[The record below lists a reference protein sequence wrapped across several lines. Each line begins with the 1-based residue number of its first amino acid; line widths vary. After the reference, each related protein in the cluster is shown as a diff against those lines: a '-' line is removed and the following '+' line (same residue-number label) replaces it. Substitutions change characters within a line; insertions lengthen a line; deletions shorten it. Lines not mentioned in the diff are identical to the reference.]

1 MSAASKKIID
11 RRSDYDVTN
20 RVRTTDVSAVA
31 AEVRNIYVDLFS
43 KSRAGSLTQP
53 FEDFEALYS
62 GEFPGYRACDTGYH
76 DVQHVLDVTLAM
88 ARLLDGYKQ
97 AGTEPLN
104 ERFFRL
110 GVVLALY
117 HDCGYIR
124 RRNDTRHKNGA
135 EYTLTH
141 VTRSGNFLRSYLPS
155 IGMADMADLA
165 SRLVH
170 FTGYETPV
178 DSIRIDQ
185 PIHRVIGN
193 LLGSADIIAQMADRC
208 YLEKCYDRLFPE
220 FMLGGIARRKTSE
233 GVQVVFESAADLI
246 AKTPGFYQSAA
257 KRLDQAL
264 EGAYRYAEPHFGGRN
279 FYLESVEKNMTYA
292 RVLKDSDTISSLR
305 RRPPRDASG
314 TRQISLL

>member
-1 MSAASKKIID
+1 MISH
-11 RRSDYDVTN
+11 RRNDFDVTN
-20 RVRTTDVSAVA
+20 SVCTTDVSSVA
-31 AEVRNIYVDLFS
+31 AEVRNIYVDLFR
-43 KSRAGSLTQP
+43 KSGASSLDQP
-53 FEDFEALYS
+53 FHDFEALYN

-97 AGTEPLN
+97 VGREHLD
-104 ERFFRL
+104 ERGFRL

-124 RRNDTRHKNGA
+124 RRTDTRHKNGA

-141 VTRSGNFLRSYLPS
+141 VARGGRFLKSYLPS
-155 IGMADMADLA
+155 IGMGDMADLA

-185 PIHRVIGN
+185 PIQRVIGN
-193 LLGSADIIAQMADRC
+193 LLGSADIVAQMADRC
-208 YLEKCYDRLFPE
+208 YLEKCYDRLYPE
-220 FMLGGIARRKTSE
+220 FILGGIARRKTSE
-233 GVQVVFESAADLI
+233 GEQVIFASAADLI
-246 AKTPGFYQSAA
+246 AKTAGFYTGAA

-264 EGAYRYAEPHFGGRN
+264 EGAYHYAEPHFGGRN
-279 FYLESVEKNMTYA
+279 LYLEAVEKNMHYA
-292 RVLKDSDTISSLR
+292 RVVTESNTLMSSLR
-305 RRPPRDASG
+305 RLPPKDTAGVKQASL
-314 TRQISLL
+314 I

>member
-1 MSAASKKIID
+1 LAASSAKLID

-20 RVRTTDVSAVA
+20 AVRTTEVASVA
-31 AEVRNIYVDLFS
+31 AEVRNIYVDLFR
-43 KSRAGSLTQP
+43 KSGAQSLVQP
-53 FEDFEALYS
+53 FHDFEALYS

-88 ARLLDGYKQ
+88 ARLMDGYKQ
-97 AGTEPLN
+97 AGREPLD

-110 GVVLALY
+110 GVVLALF

-124 RRNDTRHKNGA
+124 GRADSRHKNGA
-135 EYTLTH
+135 EYTLIH
-141 VTRSGNFLRSYLPS
+141 VTRSARFLRSYLPS
-155 IGMADMADLA
+155 LGMADLAELA

-178 DSIRIDQ
+178 ESIRIEQ
-185 PIHRVIGN
+185 PIQRVIGN

-208 YLEKCYDRLFPE
+208 YLEKCYDRLYPE
-220 FMLGGIARRKTSE
+220 FMLGGIARRRTSE
-233 GVQVVFESAADLI
+233 GEKVIFESAADLI

-264 EGAYRYAEPHFGGRN
+264 EGAYHYAESHFGGRN
-279 FYLESVEKNMTYA
+279 LYVEAVEKNMRYA
-292 RVLKDSDTISSLR
+292 RVLTETNSISSLR
-305 RRPPRDASG
+305 RRPPKDAAG
-314 TRQISLL
+314 ARQISLL